1 MFGYYR
7 KTLYLCRAI
16 RKVIVAIKRLLGA
29 KIIILRLISECLTR
43 KYKAMVAKTF
53 KALYEEQKKKPTA
66 AQVFITKIAG
76 LTKRSEATVRMWV
89 SGQQVPDELA
99 QSVIAK
105 ELEVPVE
112 GLFPQKD

>member
-1 MFGYYR
+1 
-7 KTLYLCRAI
+7 
-16 RKVIVAIKRLLGA
+16 
-29 KIIILRLISECLTR
+29 
-43 KYKAMVAKTF
+43 MVAKTF